1 MGDLSRTSCLRYGT
15 VLQRT
20 GPGAFE
26 PGPSR
31 SLGGEGPS
39 GAADCGQHRFA
50 RSLTPCTHTLRK
62 RSTTSWLSS
71 SIKISRLNQLTMKGG
86 KAVYLSNNN
95 KTAAQEHL
103 TTDYTIATL
112 AEAAQDTRNQYI

>member
-1 MGDLSRTSCLRYGT
+1 
-15 VLQRT
+15 
-20 GPGAFE
+20 
-26 PGPSR
+26 
-31 SLGGEGPS
+31 
-39 GAADCGQHRFA
+39 
-50 RSLTPCTHTLRK
+50 
-62 RSTTSWLSS
+62 
-71 SIKISRLNQLTMKGG
+71 MKGG